1 MASAMRA
8 FAAPPNAPRA
18 QDDKL
23 VDHQA
28 FRLRVEAA
36 KMEVAA
42 RRHSTTAIP
51 EHAVRDSYRRRTKS
65 VFERHRSNSITEDL
79 VGGDSRCPLE
89 CEHQRILSGER
100 SEQNLT
106 TTCFLAWAA
115 SVLILAGS
123 HVMPVSWDLL
133 VPATTVVVLLGFAYA
148 FLYKSNRRTNS
159 NPELLEPLRRR
170 PSSLNPDAP
179 TTPVSPAHPTTTA
192 AFDVFAEHE
201 PPTTYEDYIALR
213 KKNTTRHAPS
223 AAAAAWRT
231 PKDVASRTAPNL
243 EIFLSTTCCD

>member
-106 TTCFLAWAA
+106 MIRQSAPWDGVSIL
-115 SVLILAGS
+115 SVTLMSEVPLYPCSG
-123 HVMPVSWDLL
+123 VSR
-133 VPATTVVVLLGFAYA
+133 
-148 FLYKSNRRTNS
+148 S
-159 NPELLEPLRRR
+159 
-170 PSSLNPDAP
+170 
-179 TTPVSPAHPTTTA
+179 
-192 AFDVFAEHE
+192 
-201 PPTTYEDYIALR
+201 
-213 KKNTTRHAPS
+213 
-223 AAAAAWRT
+223 
-231 PKDVASRTAPNL
+231 
-243 EIFLSTTCCD
+243 C